1 MNTTARWNSFLS
13 DLIFFNLMLCC
24 VHVDAMSNLKL
35 GDLKNKVK
43 LLEEQ
48 LASIE
53 AMLMLIGHVEDN
65 AYSKN

>member
-1 MNTTARWNSFLS
+1 
-13 DLIFFNLMLCC
+13 MLCC